1 MALELV
7 PLCTLTASLRPPV
20 FIPGTPSGTRIIAE
34 VISVEVKGERLNGR
48 MVGAVAADWLTVGPD
63 PTIGSVD
70 VRWTLE
76 TDDGALAL
84 VQYNGRLDMSQTP
97 PVAYVA
103 PRFEIGDERY
113 AWLARAQ
120 CVAKGTFSEDLT
132 SLTYEMYTLA

>member
-1 MALELV
+1 MTLELV
-7 PLCTLTASLRPPV
+7 PLCTATASLRPGL
-20 FIPGTPSGTRIIAE
+20 FIPDTPSGTR
-34 VISVEVKGERLNGR
+34 VIVDVTAVELVGERLNGR
-48 MVGAVAADWLTVGPD
+48 MVGTAAADWLTIGPD
-63 PTIGSVD
+63 GTIGSVD

-84 VQYNGRLDMSQTP
+84 VQYNGRLDLSQTP
-97 PVAYVA
+97 PVVYAT

-132 SLTYEMYTLA
+132 SLTYEMYLLQ